1 MGKIDKMEQARREGM
16 SYALRVAKEQGVDG
30 LEQELERRNASGLP
44 IAYKRETLQEAWDN
58 VKMQTLDMV
67 CLVAEMVLRDEF
79 DFGKARLE
87 RFRKRFDFKS
97 GCLLD
102 GFVTIED
109 MQEAL
114 KKETGIYKEI
124 FRNDKDVRQIQET
137 EKIQGNR
144 RERRAMGKAMRKARQ
159 K

>member
-1 MGKIDKMEQARREGM
+1 
-16 SYALRVAKEQGVDG
+16 
-30 LEQELERRNASGLP
+30 
-44 IAYKRETLQEAWDN
+44 
-58 VKMQTLDMV
+58 MQTLDMV
-67 CLVAEMVLRDEF
+67 CLMAEMVLRDEF

-87 RFRKRFDFKS
+87 RFWKRFDFKS

-114 KKETGIYKEI
+114 KKETGIYKEM

-137 EKIQGNR
+137 EKTQGNR
-144 RERRAMGKAMRKARQ
+144 RERRAMGKAMRKAR
-159 K
+159 KK